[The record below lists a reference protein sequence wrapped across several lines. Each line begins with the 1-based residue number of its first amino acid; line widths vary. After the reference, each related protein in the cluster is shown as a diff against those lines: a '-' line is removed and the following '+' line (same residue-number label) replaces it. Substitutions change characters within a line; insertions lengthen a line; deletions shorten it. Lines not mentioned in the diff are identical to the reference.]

1 MIKKVLVANRG
12 EIAVRIF
19 RTLREMEIST
29 VAVYSDDDRDSIF
42 VRYADYSYPLEGNSA
57 KDTYMN
63 IEKIIKIAIEA
74 KVDAIHPGYGFLSE
88 KEEFAKAVEDAGL
101 IFIGPSAQV
110 IKLLGNKFEAR
121 TIAERLSIPL
131 IPGLN
136 RAINN
141 IAEAEQIA
149 SSIGYPVMI
158 KPAAGGGGKGMYIAK
173 SKDELKDAFFKS
185 QSMAESIFHNDS
197 VFIERYYTDVH
208 HIEVQLLA
216 DKYGNVVHLGERE
229 CSIQRRFQKIV
240 EEAPCLTISQEL
252 KNEIFEYAVSIAKEV
267 HYTGAGTVEFLYSN
281 GEVFFLELNTRIQVE
296 HAVTEMVTDIDIVK
310 MQVLIA
316 AGNELPINQND
327 ISFKGHAIECRIYS
341 EDIKNGFM
349 PSSGAIT
356 YYQAPDGMGIRVD
369 SGIAQ
374 NSFISHYYDSM
385 IAKLIV
391 KGNTRQ
397 EAICRMSRA
406 LDEFIIEGVKT
417 DIDYLKAIMKD
428 TSFINLE
435 VNTDYLKEKHE
446 DLIITTEK
454 TKPGKKIHNQQNYEY
469 YNYMCKQNEKRI
481 NYKTETMSL
490 DSKENL
496 LQQFID
502 EISMPSELS
511 IDG

>member
-29 VAVYSDDDRDSIF
+29 VAVYSDDDRDSMF

-63 IEKIIKIAIEA
+63 IDKIIRIAKEA

-88 KEEFAKAVEDAGL
+88 KEEFAKAVEEAG
-101 IFIGPSAQV
+101 IVFIGPSAQV

-121 TIAERLSIPL
+121 TIAQKLNIPI
-131 IPGLN
+131 IPGIN

-149 SSIGYPVMI
+149 VSIGYPVMI

-185 QSMAESIFHNDS
+185 QSLAESLFHNDS

-216 DKYGNVVHLGERE
+216 DTYGNVVHLGERE
-229 CSIQRRFQKIV
+229 CSLQRRFQKIV

-252 KNEIFEYAVSIAKEV
+252 KNKIFEYAISIAKEV
-267 HYTGAGTVEFLYSN
+267 NYTSAGTVEFLYSN

-341 EDIKNGFM
+341 EDTSSGFM

-356 YYQAPDGMGIRVD
+356 YYQAPEGLGVRVD
-369 SGIAQ
+369 SGIGQ

-397 EAICRMSRA
+397 EAIGRMSRA
-406 LDEFIIEGVKT
+406 LDEYIIEGVKT
-417 DIDYLKAIMKD
+417 DIDYLKAIMGD

-435 VNTDYLKEKHE
+435 INTDYLKERHE
-446 DLIITTEK
+446 DLILSAEK
-454 TKPGKKIHNQQNYEY
+454 TKPGKKVYNQQHYEY
-469 YNYMCKQNEKRI
+469 SECVQIQGEKRI
-481 NYKTETMSL
+481 DDKNEIMSIN
-490 DSKENL
+490 SKENL
-496 LQQFID
+496 LEKFID
-502 EISMPSELS
+502 EISMPSELL

>member
-19 RTLREMEIST
+19 RTLREMDIST
-29 VAVYSDDDRDSIF
+29 VAVYSDDDRDSMF
-42 VRYADYSYPLEGNSA
+42 VRYADYSYPLEGSSA

-63 IEKIIKIAIEA
+63 IGKIIKIAIEA

-88 KEEFAKAVEDAGL
+88 KEEFAKAVKEAGL

-121 TIAERLSIPL
+121 TVAERLSIPL
-131 IPGLN
+131 VPGVN

-141 IAEAEQIA
+141 IAEAEDIA

-158 KPAAGGGGKGMYIAK
+158 KPAAGGGGKGMYIAN
-173 SKDELKDAFFKS
+173 SKDELKDTFFKS
-185 QSMAESIFHNDS
+185 QSVAESLFHNDS

-208 HIEVQLLA
+208 HVEVQLLA
-216 DKYGNVVHLGERE
+216 DSHGNVVHLGERE

-240 EEAPCLTISQEL
+240 EESPCLTISQEL
-252 KNEIFEYAVSIAKEV
+252 KNKIFEYAISIAKEV
-267 HYTGAGTVEFLYSN
+267 QYTSAGTVEFLYSN

-316 AGNELPINQND
+316 DGKELPIKQKD
-327 ISFKGHAIECRIYS
+327 IHLKGHAIECRIYS
-341 EDIKNGFM
+341 EDTNNGFM
-349 PSSGAIT
+349 PSAGAIT
-356 YYQAPDGMGIRVD
+356 YYQVPDGLGVRVD
-369 SGIAQ
+369 SGIGQ

-385 IAKLIV
+385 VAKLIV

-397 EAICRMSRA
+397 EAISRMSRA
-406 LDEFIIEGVKT
+406 LDEFVIEGVNT
-417 DIDYLKAIMKD
+417 DIDYLKAIMGD

-435 VNTDYLKEKHE
+435 INTDYLKVKHE
-446 DLIITTEK
+446 DLIISANK
-454 TKPGKKIHNQQNYEY
+454 TKHGKKLYSQQDYEY
-469 YNYMCKQNEKRI
+469 NESLSNQGETRTED
-481 NYKTETMSL
+481 KTETMSIK
-490 DSKENL
+490 SKENM
-496 LQQFID
+496 LQQFVD
-502 EISMPSELS
+502 EVSMPSELF